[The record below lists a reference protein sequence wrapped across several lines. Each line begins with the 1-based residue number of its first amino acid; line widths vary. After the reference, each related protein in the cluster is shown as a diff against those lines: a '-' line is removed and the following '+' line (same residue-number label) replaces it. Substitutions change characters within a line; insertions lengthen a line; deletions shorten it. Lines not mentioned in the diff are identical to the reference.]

1 MVNQSRHC
9 LLVQQSLGHRRAKGY
24 AGKLNKQ
31 DKARFAWSVI
41 SSIKA
46 AVKAKRLIK
55 RADGRLVA
63 SAALQAGR

>member
-1 MVNQSRHC
+1 LIKTPTRQTDVVKQLAS
-9 LLVQQSLGHRRAKGY
+9 AKGY
-24 AGKLNKQ
+24 AGNLNKQ

-55 RADGRLVA
+55 RADSRLVA